1 MYALFRIIINNYYN
15 DLGNKIDNYYVSNS
29 NIGKGVRFGTNKDGS
44 FFTLR
49 PILSN
54 NLFQLTKNDSVGL
67 MNIDSS
73 GNFSVNGELKGSSLN
88 CPHTHSISGLSSGYI
103 SENISGY
110 NGFRVK
116 RQTSDGILEEFGRI
130 YFSKIGFSQQFGY
143 LYYNTAQPYS
153 IPLGYSFNQVYDIHL
168 DVICNGGL
176 MGATVASWDTGHIKY
191 WLYSGKN
198 CSADLQLSYHIIGH
212 V

>member
-1 MYALFRIIINNYYN
+1 
-15 DLGNKIDNYYVSNS
+15 
-29 NIGKGVRFGTNKDGS
+29 
-44 FFTLR
+44 
-49 PILSN
+49 
-54 NLFQLTKNDSVGL
+54 

-73 GNFSVNGELKGSSLN
+73 GNFSVNGELKGASLN
-88 CPHTHSISGLSSGYI
+88 APHTHSISGLVSGYS
-103 SENISGY
+103 SENIPGY

-116 RQTSDGILEEFGRI
+116 RQSTDGILEEFGRVS
-130 YFSKIGFSQQFGY
+130 FSKIGFSQQYGY

-176 MGATVASWDTGHIKY
+176 MGTTVASWDTNHIKY
-191 WLYSGKN
+191 WLYCGKS
-198 CSADLQLSYHIIGH
+198 CTADLQISYHIIGH